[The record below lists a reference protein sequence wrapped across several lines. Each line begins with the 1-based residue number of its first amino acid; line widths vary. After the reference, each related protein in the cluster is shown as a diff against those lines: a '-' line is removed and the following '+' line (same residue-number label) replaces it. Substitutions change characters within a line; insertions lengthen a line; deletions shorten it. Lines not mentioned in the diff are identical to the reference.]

1 MTSTIET
8 NNSNILKKIEC
19 LYAICEFIN
28 HNIPNSGE
36 FVSTHKNG
44 INEIFNSYSVES
56 AIILADYFSISDNNK
71 ITKSKEQ
78 YNRLYQRYIKSNN
91 IAARLDSIYS
101 DVYRFFVLNTKPNK
115 DSAHEKS
122 NFFVSDTNARRKEY
136 ESYLNSLYDDC
147 ASPRSV
153 QEVDNAETTIIAEL
167 DDIENSPTS
176 TQSKAELRL
185 QKDGNSLFSEYT
197 RIKIHMYVEEIKM
210 EGVCKICKDPM
221 IVTNMGEL
229 SCMKCGFCCDA
240 IITIIDDES
249 ITNDAK
255 NIKYGTYD
263 PSKHCRYWLDRI
275 QGREIADMM
284 NIELLVEEIKE
295 YLTQSRIKNHDH
307 VTYNLIRTYLRKSGK
322 SAFNEHI
329 PLIRKLITGI
339 SPPQLSESE
348 LQKVNIYFIRIIK
361 LYNTIKPSTKIN
373 CPYHPYIIYKIL
385 EQILANS
392 PRKTA
397 ILKCIHLQSIP
408 TLIQNDRIWKKICEY
423 IPEFTYIPTD
433 RIWV

>member
-19 LYAICEFIN
+19 LHAICDFIN
-28 HNIPNSGE
+28 NNIPKSTE
-36 FVSTHKNG
+36 FVAINKNG
-44 INEIFNSYSVES
+44 INEIFNVYSVES

-71 ITKSKEQ
+71 ITKTKEQ

-91 IAARLDSIYS
+91 IAARLDAIYS
-101 DVYRFFVLNTKPNK
+101 EMYRFFILNTKSNK
-115 DSAHEKS
+115 DGTYDKS
-122 NFFVSDTNARRKEY
+122 NFFVSNSDARHLEY
-136 ESYLNSLYDDC
+136 QSYLNSLYEC
-147 ASPRSV
+147 PQTMPANASTDAV
-153 QEVDNAETTIIAEL
+153 Y
-167 DDIENSPTS
+167 IEDMQTP

-185 QKDGNSLFSEYT
+185 QKEGNALFSEYT

-210 EGVCKICKDPM
+210 AGVCKICKDTM

-229 SCMKCGFCCDA
+229 SCMRCGFCCDA
-240 IITIIDDES
+240 IITIVDDES
-249 ITNDAK
+249 ITNDSK

-275 QGREIADMM
+275 QGREIADMT

-295 YLTQSRIKNHDH
+295 HLTQSRIKNYDH
-307 VTYNLIRTYLRKSGK
+307 VTYSLIRTYLRKSGK

-339 SPPQLSESE
+339 SPPQLTEAE

-385 EQILANS
+385 EQILANGA
-392 PRKTA
+392 RKTA
-397 ILKCIHLQSIP
+397 ILRCIHLQSIP

-433 RIWV
+433 RIWI